1 MQSAK
6 VLTVESREDNG
17 KGAAR
22 KLRAAGRIPGI
33 LYGAGRDS
41 KPVAVDRKSF
51 ELLIKSGGHHGLLDV
66 TLGSGQPIK
75 ALVREIQ
82 VHPVSREFVHV
93 DLQSIKMTEKIR
105 IAVPVVLLGKP
116 EGVKT
121 QGGILEHSLRSIEVE
136 CLPTDIPAQIEV
148 DVSQL
153 MVGHSLH
160 VSDLKVTGVTLMANA
175 DTAIATVTL
184 PAAERAAEETPAAA
198 EAAATTEGEAKPA
211 AAGAAAPGAKGA
223 EAKPGAKA
231 PDAKPGKGAEAKGKD
246 AKESKGK

>member
-1 MQSAK
+1 MQAVK
-6 VLTVESREDNG
+6 VLTIESREGSG

-22 KLRAAGRIPGI
+22 KLRAADRIPGV
-33 LYGAGRDS
+33 LYGAGRES
-41 KPVAVDRKSF
+41 KPVTLDRKAF
-51 ELLIKSGGHHGLLDV
+51 ELLVKSGGHHGLLDV

-75 ALVREIQ
+75 ALVREVQ
-82 VHPVSREFVHV
+82 VHPVSREYVHV

-136 CLPTDIPAQIEV
+136 CLPGDIPAQIEV

-153 MVGHSLH
+153 MVGNSLH
-160 VSDLKVTGVTLMANA
+160 VSDLKVTNVTLMAHA

-198 EAAATTEGEAKPA
+198 EAAATPEGEAAK
-211 AAGAAAPGAKGA
+211 AAAPGAAPAKGA

-231 PDAKPGKGAEAKGKD
+231 PEAKPGKGAEAKGG
-246 AKESKGK
+246 AKESKGKA